1 MTPNLLTEVEQWCQ
15 AALAPRRP
23 AGPLHLLNV
32 RPTDAEL
39 AAHPASLNIQ
49 AYFAGAR
56 YAAGEQPPPF
66 PRPLTDV
73 EAESWRDG
81 WAEHH
86 ADVVAAPAPLL
97 LTAEV
102 A

>member
-1 MTPNLLTEVEQWCQ
+1 MSDLLTAVEQWC
-15 AALAPRRP
+15 ASALAPSRP
-23 AGPLHLLNV
+23 EAPLHLLNV

-56 YAAGEQPPPF
+56 YAAGELPHPF

-73 EAESWRDG
+73 EAESWADG
-81 WAEHH
+81 CAEHRTE
-86 ADVVAAPAPLL
+86 AVAVEGRPVSLPA
-97 LTAEV
+97 V